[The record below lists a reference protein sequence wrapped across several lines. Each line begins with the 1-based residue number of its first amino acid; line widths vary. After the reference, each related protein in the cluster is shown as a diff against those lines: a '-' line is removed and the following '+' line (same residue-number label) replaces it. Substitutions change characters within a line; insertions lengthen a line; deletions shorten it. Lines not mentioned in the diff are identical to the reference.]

1 MPFLATWEV
10 PGTGQLVYLREQP
23 LQVFNRYKQEGIDSK
38 EAGGILLGHVRG
50 EHLEIIE
57 ATEPSFWDRRFR
69 FLFERMP
76 YFHHKLAMKRWKESN
91 GLVRYIGEWH
101 THPQNHPTPSSID
114 ITEWQDEQGRIL
126 WALRSPYERWQ
137 RRRRC
142 VRAEPN
148 AGPRGQAFGR
158 EPKFVDMGFAQ
169 PVRAQ
174 NGLPLAV
181 EHRAA
186 VTGDLPGRTAKA
198 RCACIGCGGAQ
209 LFGQPVGQ
217 IDPVSSAA
225 RAIRENG
232 RDPPGAPRRPLRCFS
247 GRRVRVSSPP
257 PSFFRPTQGFAV
269 RPGL

>member
-114 ITEWQDEQGRIL
+114 ITEWQVLAAD
-126 WALRSPYERWQ
+126 
-137 RRRRC
+137 RRD
-142 VRAEPN
+142 
-148 AGPRGQAFGR
+148 G
-158 EPKFVDMGFAQ
+158 
-169 PVRAQ
+169 
-174 NGLPLAV
+174 
-181 EHRAA
+181 
-186 VTGDLPGRTAKA
+186 
-198 RCACIGCGGAQ
+198 
-209 LFGQPVGQ
+209 
-217 IDPVSSAA
+217 
-225 RAIRENG
+225 
-232 RDPPGAPRRPLRCFS
+232 RPLLALIVGCKGLHLEYMFSNGERCILDPFI
-247 GRRVRVSSPP
+247 
-257 PSFFRPTQGFAV
+257 PSTMRD
-269 RPGL
+269 